1 MISPMNQRMINRL
14 LKELTPE
21 IRSYLFPGLP
31 EPVERPDYFEN
42 ILEGWMPEEHDSVLC
57 SLR

>member
-31 EPVERPDYFEN
+31 EPVERPDFFEN
-42 ILEGWMPEEHDSVLC
+42 ILEEMPAPMSIC
-57 SLR
+57 